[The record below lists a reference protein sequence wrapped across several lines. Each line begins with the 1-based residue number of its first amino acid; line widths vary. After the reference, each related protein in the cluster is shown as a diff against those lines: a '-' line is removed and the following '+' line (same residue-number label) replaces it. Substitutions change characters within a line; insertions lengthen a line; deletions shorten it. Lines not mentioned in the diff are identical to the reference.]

1 MNFKTVKTYFNF
13 SREQRTGILV
23 LFCFIIALQMI
34 YFFVDFSVISKEYP
48 EKQKWLSLQSEID
61 SMKGEVSKYSPKIYP
76 FNPNFITDYKGYK
89 LGMSVQEIDRLL
101 AFRKENKYVN
111 SPQEFQNV
119 TKISD
124 SLLKIIAPYFKF
136 PDWVNA
142 KKDSKDFKKFSNTAF
157 AKKEKI
163 VFIDI
168 NKASQEDLIKI
179 YGIGEAISLRILKQ
193 KESLGGFVSMEQMN
207 DVWGLSPEVVENL
220 NTHFKVLVLPN
231 LKKIDIN
238 NASLKELS
246 QFPYFK
252 YPLAKQIVTF
262 RSMNGDIK
270 NVEDLIKI
278 KGFPVEKANIIGL
291 YLDF

>member
-1 MNFKTVKTYFNF
+1 
-13 SREQRTGILV
+13 
-23 LFCFIIALQMI
+23 
-34 YFFVDFSVISKEYP
+34 
-48 EKQKWLSLQSEID
+48 
-61 SMKGEVSKYSPKIYP
+61 
-76 FNPNFITDYKGYK
+76 
-89 LGMSVQEIDRLL
+89 
-101 AFRKENKYVN
+101 
-111 SPQEFQNV
+111 
-119 TKISD
+119 
-124 SLLKIIAPYFKF
+124 
-136 PDWVNA
+136 
-142 KKDSKDFKKFSNTAF
+142 
-157 AKKEKI
+157 
-163 VFIDI
+163 
-168 NKASQEDLIKI
+168 
-179 YGIGEAISLRILKQ
+179 
-193 KESLGGFVSMEQMN
+193 MN